1 MELSMAI
8 PRAGTMEADNPP
20 GGGSVEWARAWLP
33 GRLDAARAS
42 ALTVA
47 GCAAGGLSFRGAE
60 LYVASGGAE
69 DDPASRALRLA
80 AQGFAADGQCPLDI
94 RGADAI
100 VGHESD

>member
-1 MELSMAI
+1 MRDVRTTTGYRGTSAGWRVRRMGSSLAAGALGCGARL
-8 PRAGTMEADNPP
+8 RADRCRVC
-20 GGGSVEWARAWLP
+20 GGGP
-33 GRLDAARAS
+33 
-42 ALTVA
+42 
-47 GCAAGGLSFRGAE
+47 SFRGAE